1 MGVRTVLAI
10 MRFSRGMTQEELA
23 ERADV
28 AKNTVQ
34 RLERGELP
42 TLKVAIRVAEAL
54 DADVSTLFLAD
65 RDEERVA

>member
-1 MGVRTVLAI
+1 MGVRTALAI